1 MIITEKSKGFK
12 LSLFAILYFVQ
23 GIISAFT
30 TTFAKP
36 YLDSFGVDPDLIGLM
51 TSILLLPFILKVF
64 YGMISDRINLFG
76 MGHRLPY
83 IWVSLIISAL
93 ALLAAGFIRPDL
105 NFWGFAGM
113 IILASFAISLYDT
126 TTDALAVDITPVEEQ
141 GLVQS
146 VMTSGRA
153 VGIVIMAVAIGWIAQ
168 LFGWLPVYI
177 IMSISLLIPMVWI
190 FQIRE
195 PAKGSAQESFD
206 WSAFQALIKP
216 SYLIFALYSIIVWF
230 AYQGADGL
238 VTFYMSKELG
248 ATESQLGYYGSIR
261 GAGMIGGAFLTTFL
275 IGKIGRRATTFLIL
289 GLVTTGAFIFSRAG
303 SVGFLLGFAAIW
315 GGIAGLTWTIHTV
328 LSMTR
333 ADPRIAGSMF
343 AISMAFANIGW
354 ALGDGVSTSLT
365 DNIGFSNVFL
375 MLSGINLLA
384 LPVIWFMFKM
394 APQHELALEEGD
406 PTTVTA
412 A

>member
-1 MIITEKSKGFK
+1 MLITQKSKQFK
-12 LSLFAILYFVQ
+12 LSLFAVLYFVQ

-30 TTFAKP
+30 INFAKP
-36 YLDSFGVDPDLIGLM
+36 YLNSFDVDPDLIGAM
-51 TSILLLPFILKVF
+51 TSILLLPFVLKVF

-76 MGHRLPY
+76 FGHRLPY
-83 IWVSLIISAL
+83 IVISLFIAAIAIL
-93 ALLAAGFIRPDL
+93 IAGFIRPDL

-126 TTDALAVDITPVEEQ
+126 TTDALAVDITPIQEQ

-153 VGIVIMAVAIGWIAQ
+153 MGIVIMAVAIGWIAQ

-177 IMSISLLIPMVWI
+177 IMAVSLMIPLFWI
-190 FQIRE
+190 MQIRE
-195 PAKGSAQESFD
+195 PKSDAAQGSFD
-206 WSAFQALIKP
+206 WRAFEALVQP

-230 AYQGADGL
+230 AFQGADGL

-248 ATESQLGYYGSIR
+248 ATESQIGYYGSIR
-261 GAGMIGGAFLTTFL
+261 GAGMVGGAFLTTFL
-275 IGKIGRRATTFLIL
+275 ISRFGRRTTTFLIL
-289 GLVTTGAFIFSRAG
+289 ALVTMGAFVFSRAG
-303 SVGFLLGFAAIW
+303 TIGFILGFAVIW
-315 GGIAGLTWTIHTV
+315 GGIAGLTWTMHTV
-328 LSMTR
+328 LSMSR

-354 ALGDGVSTSLT
+354 ALGDGISTSLT

-375 MLSGINLLA
+375 MLAGVNVLA

-394 APQHELALEEGD
+394 APSHEVEADAEE
-406 PTTVTA
+406 VLLSE
-412 A
+412 

>member
-1 MIITEKSKGFK
+1 MLITEKSKQFK
-12 LSLFAILYFVQ
+12 LSLFAMLYFVQ

-30 TTFAKP
+30 INFAKP
-36 YLDSFGVDPDLIGLM
+36 YLDSFGVDADLIGAM

-76 MGHRLPY
+76 RGHRLPY
-83 IWVSLIISAL
+83 IVLSLIIAAV
-93 ALLAAGFIRPDL
+93 ALLIAGFIRPDL
-105 NFWGFAGM
+105 NFWAFAGM
-113 IILASFAISLYDT
+113 IILASFAVSLFDT
-126 TTDALAVDITPVEEQ
+126 TTDALAVDITPTNEQ

-168 LFGWLPVYI
+168 VFGWLPVYF
-177 IMSISLLIPMVWI
+177 IMSISLLLPLIWVLR
-190 FQIRE
+190 IRE
-195 PAKGSAQESFD
+195 PESGVTQDSFD
-206 WSAFQALIKP
+206 WSAFRALVKP

-248 ATESQLGYYGSIR
+248 ATESQIGYYGSIR
-261 GAGMIGGAFLTTFL
+261 GAGMVGGAFLTTFL
-275 IGKIGRRATTFLIL
+275 ISRLGRRTTTFLIL
-289 GLVTTGAFIFSRAG
+289 GLVTLGAFVFSRAG
-303 SVGFLLGFAAIW
+303 TIGFIMSFAFIW

-354 ALGDGVSTSLT
+354 AIGDGVSTSLT

-375 MLSGINLLA
+375 MLAGVNLLA
-384 LPVIWFMFKM
+384 LPVIWLMFKI
-394 APQHELALEEGD
+394 APKHELEAEGD
-406 PTTVTA
+406 TA
-412 A
+412 VITA